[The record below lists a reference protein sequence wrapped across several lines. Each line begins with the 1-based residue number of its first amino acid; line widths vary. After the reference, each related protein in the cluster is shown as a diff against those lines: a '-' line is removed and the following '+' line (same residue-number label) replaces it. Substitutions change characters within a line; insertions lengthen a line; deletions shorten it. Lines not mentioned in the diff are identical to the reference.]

1 MQKGL
6 PTKEYNGGS
15 WMSRAL
21 NAAMM
26 LMFLCGTSL
35 HYLAL

>member
-21 NAAMM
+21 NAAMIH
-26 LMFLCGTSL
+26 MFLCRISL